1 MRRAF
6 RPHGA
11 GYVLMRCNRDK
22 SVHRKR
28 RFGSVFM
35 SSRSAFPGQGPPE
48 GQVLLSHVLLLLLLV
63 LDVIRD
69 HSLCAAQVMLCA
81 LHESTTTLPVEG
93 GMAPYLAALRK
104 AWCSQTLPR
113 LRHRLAHH
121 LSTAPHPFPA
131 APVVPESAK
140 VGHAALKIRKLPLET
155 SASSRS
161 PEGLASPRTTP
172 WPVRRTWKTN

>member
-1 MRRAF
+1 
-6 RPHGA
+6 
-11 GYVLMRCNRDK
+11 
-22 SVHRKR
+22 
-28 RFGSVFM
+28 
-35 SSRSAFPGQGPPE
+35 
-48 GQVLLSHVLLLLLLV
+48 
-63 LDVIRD
+63 
-69 HSLCAAQVMLCA
+69 
-81 LHESTTTLPVEG
+81 
-93 GMAPYLAALRK
+93 MAPYLAALRK

-131 APVVPESAK
+131 ALVVPESAK

-172 WPVRRTWKTN
+172 WPVRRTRRTSYSPRAGGSTTRRASRTAPAGQVPCNRLPPTSRCLVTKTCTRGLTACWPQTPWHLEHPRCSKPAHPNLGAPGCRRRAANLPSCSCSSHGRR